1 MPISGSAL
9 WYTLIT
15 TIILGVG
22 IGVLAQPQLVVR
34 FMTVKSDRSLH
45 RAILVGGPFIML
57 MTGVA
62 FTVGAL
68 TNVYFLN
75 SSGQIALEAGGGNV
89 DAIIPAYI
97 NAAMPDVF
105 IVLFMLVLLS
115 AAMSTLS
122 SLFHTMGTALGHD
135 LMRREKTD
143 AKKITQGA
151 TLIMIVASVALAYV
165 MPANI
170 IARATAMFMGLCASA
185 LLPPFAMALFDKAP
199 SQLAAKTSLVTG
211 ASVWFAWTA
220 FVHVKES
227 AALGISGMLFGKDT
241 LMSMPWPVVDPI
253 VIALPLSTLALV
265 AMKLWESRASMP
277 HSEHEVEPL

>member
-1 MPISGSAL
+1 M
-9 WYTLIT
+9 
-15 TIILGVG
+15 
-22 IGVLAQPQLVVR
+22 
-34 FMTVKSDRSLH
+34 
-45 RAILVGGPFIML
+45 
-57 MTGVA
+57 A

-75 SSGQIALEAGGGNV
+75 ETGQIALTAGGGNV
-89 DAIIPAYI
+89 DAIMPAYI
-97 NAAMPDVF
+97 NAAMPDIF

-135 LMRREKTD
+135 LLKRDRLD

-151 TLIMIVASVALAYV
+151 TLVMIAVSVALAYI

-185 LLPPFAMALFDKAP
+185 LLPAFAMALFDKAP
-199 SQLAAKTSLVTG
+199 STLAAKTSLVTG

-227 AALGISGMLFGKDT
+227 SALGISGLLFGKDT
-241 LMSMPWPVVDPI
+241 MMSMPWPVVDPL

-265 AMKLWESRASMP
+265 AMKVWESRTAMP
-277 HSEHEVEPL
+277 RETREAEPL